1 MFKIFE
7 LTYIMNMARPS
18 NPRRV
23 CRIPDYKLFK
33 PAGKGCSSRE
43 PVEMGLDEFEALRLS
58 DMEGLYQEDG
68 SKRLGVSRQTYARI
82 LTEAH
87 RKVITAM
94 VEGRFLVIEGGN
106 IEFCQKCIQEGR
118 QDSYSDCCFNETEVS

>member
-1 MFKIFE
+1 
-7 LTYIMNMARPS
+7 
-18 NPRRV
+18 
-23 CRIPDYKLFK
+23 
-33 PAGKGCSSRE
+33 
-43 PVEMGLDEFEALRLS
+43 MGLDEFEALRLS

-106 IEFCQKCIQEGR
+106 IEFCQKCIMDGR
-118 QDSYSDCCFNETEVS
+118 QGNYQDCCFNDESQS

>member
-1 MFKIFE
+1 
-7 LTYIMNMARPS
+7 MARPS

-23 CRIPDYKLFK
+23 CRVPEYKVFK
-33 PAGKGCSSRE
+33 PTGKGCSTRE
-43 PVEMGLDEFEALRLS
+43 PVEMTLDEFEAIRLS
-58 DMEGLYQEDG
+58 DMDGLYQEDG

-87 RKVITAM
+87 RKVATAM

-106 IEFCQKCIQEGR
+106 IELCRKCIDQGYDPSHCVFD
-118 QDSYSDCCFNETEVS
+118 Q